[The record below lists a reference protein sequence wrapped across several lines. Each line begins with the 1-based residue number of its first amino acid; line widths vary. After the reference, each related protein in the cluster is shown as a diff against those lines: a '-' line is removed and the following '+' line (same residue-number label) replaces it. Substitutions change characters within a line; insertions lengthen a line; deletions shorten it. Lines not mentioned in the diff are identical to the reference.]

1 MIDTLLKFVG
11 VDLQSHLANLRSQ
24 IEDVKRRAIH
34 EARRQAADTSLTIG
48 LAFVSLIFM
57 LLTVIVGLV
66 ALYMWVA
73 SARGAYA
80 GLAAVGGATAIMAAV
95 FAIVARTRRP
105 LPPQPL
111 PQPAAAS
118 RRADAQAADAP
129 RPTIA
134 QARSAATSAPP
145 LFRPAR
151 RKLFFEAVTRNIA
164 HRAAAAS
171 DEALDSATE
180 IVRNG
185 SPGAIVATLGV
196 AAVVGLLIG
205 RHR

>member
-1 MIDTLLKFVG
+1 MIATLLKFVG

-24 IEDVKRRAIH
+24 IEDVKTRAIH
-34 EARRQAADTSLTIG
+34 EAKRQAADTSLTIG
-48 LAFVSLIFM
+48 LAFASLIFM

-66 ALYMWVA
+66 ALYLWVA
-73 SARGAYA
+73 AAKGPYA
-80 GLAAVGGATAIMAAV
+80 GLLAVGGATAALAAV
-95 FAIVARTRRP
+95 FAVVARTRRP

-111 PQPAAAS
+111 RPATNAAPIRAAS
-118 RRADAQAADAP
+118 PPLPPISQAVPP
-129 RPTIA
+129 RPPFPA
-134 QARSAATSAPP
+134 FSASSPSA
-145 LFRPAR
+145 
-151 RKLFFEAVTRNIA
+151 FFDALTGNIA

-185 SPGAIVATLGV
+185 SRGAIVATLG
-196 AAVVGLLIG
+196 AAALIGLLIG

>member
-1 MIDTLLKFVG
+1 MMIDTLLKFVG

-24 IEDVKRRAIH
+24 VEEVKRRALH
-34 EARRQAADTSLTIG
+34 EAKRQAADTSLTIG
-48 LAFVSLIFM
+48 LAFASLIFM

-66 ALYMWVA
+66 ALYLWVA
-73 SARGAYA
+73 AAKGPYA
-80 GLAAVGGATAIMAAV
+80 GLLAVGGATAALAAV
-95 FAIVARTRRP
+95 FAVVARTRRP

-111 PQPAAAS
+111 RPAATAAPVRAAYPPQPAIP
-118 RRADAQAADAP
+118 QAVPP
-129 RPTIA
+129 RPPFPAFSTSSP
-134 QARSAATSAPP
+134 SA
-145 LFRPAR
+145 
-151 RKLFFEAVTRNIA
+151 FFDALTGNIA

-185 SPGAIVATLGV
+185 SRGAIVATLG
-196 AAVVGLLIG
+196 AAALIGLLIG

>member
-1 MIDTLLKFVG
+1 MIATLLKFVG

-24 IEDVKRRAIH
+24 IEDVKTRAIH
-34 EARRQAADTSLTIG
+34 EAKRQAADTSLTIG
-48 LAFVSLIFM
+48 LAFASLIFM

-66 ALYMWVA
+66 ALYLWVA
-73 SARGAYA
+73 AAKGPYA
-80 GLAAVGGATAIMAAV
+80 GLLAVGGATAALAAV
-95 FAIVARTRRP
+95 FAVVARTRRP

-111 PQPAAAS
+111 RPATTAAPIRAAS
-118 RRADAQAADAP
+118 PPLPPISQAVPP
-129 RPTIA
+129 RPPFPA
-134 QARSAATSAPP
+134 FSASSPSA
-145 LFRPAR
+145 
-151 RKLFFEAVTRNIA
+151 FFDALTGNIA

-185 SPGAIVATLGV
+185 SRGAIVATLG
-196 AAVVGLLIG
+196 AAALIGLFIG

>member
-1 MIDTLLKFVG
+1 MLGTLLKFVG

-24 IEDVKRRAIH
+24 VEDVKRRAIH
-34 EARRQAADTSLTIG
+34 EAKRQAADTSLTIG

-73 SARGAYA
+73 AAKGPYA
-80 GLAAVGGATAIMAAV
+80 GLLAVGGATAAVAVV

-111 PQPAAAS
+111 QPEATAAPI
-118 RRADAQAADAP
+118 RAAYSPLPPVSQAVPP
-129 RPTIA
+129 RPPFPA
-134 QARSAATSAPP
+134 FSTSSPGA
-145 LFRPAR
+145 
-151 RKLFFEAVTRNIA
+151 FFDAVTGNIA

-171 DEALDSATE
+171 EEALDSATE

-185 SPGAIVATLGV
+185 SRGAIVATLGV
-196 AAVVGLLIG
+196 AALVGLLIG
-205 RHR
+205 RHRRA

>member
-1 MIDTLLKFVG
+1 MIATLLKFVG

-24 IEDVKRRAIH
+24 VEDVKTRAIH
-34 EARRQAADTSLTIG
+34 EAKRQAADTSLTIG
-48 LAFVSLIFM
+48 LAFASLIFM

-66 ALYMWVA
+66 ALYLWVA
-73 SARGAYA
+73 AAKGPYA
-80 GLAAVGGATAIMAAV
+80 GLLAVGGATAALAAV
-95 FAIVARTRRP
+95 FAVVARTRRP

-111 PQPAAAS
+111 RPATTAAPILAAS
-118 RRADAQAADAP
+118 PPLPPISQAVPP
-129 RPTIA
+129 RPPFPA
-134 QARSAATSAPP
+134 FSASSPSA
-145 LFRPAR
+145 
-151 RKLFFEAVTRNIA
+151 FFDALTGNIA

-185 SPGAIVATLGV
+185 SRGAIVATLG
-196 AAVVGLLIG
+196 AAALIGLLIG

>member
-11 VDLQSHLANLRSQ
+11 VDLQSHLASLRSQ
-24 IEDVKRRAIH
+24 VEDVKRRAIH
-34 EARRQAADTSLTIG
+34 EAKRQAADTSLTIG

-66 ALYMWVA
+66 ALYTWVA
-73 SARGAYA
+73 AARGPYA
-80 GLAAVGGATAIMAAV
+80 GLLAVGVATAALAAV

-111 PQPAAAS
+111 QPAAAVAPILAVRS
-118 RRADAQAADAP
+118 PQPSTSQAVPP
-129 RPTIA
+129 RP
-134 QARSAATSAPP
+134 S
-145 LFRPAR
+145 FPA
-151 RKLFFEAVTRNIA
+151 FSVSSPGAFIDAVTGNFA

-185 SPGAIVATLGV
+185 SRGAIVATLGV
-196 AAVVGLLIG
+196 AALVGLLIG